1 MATRVG
7 SFFPLRFIVCRSS
20 RPSIEGEL
28 IRRQVSLFI
37 KSKLRAAIL
46 SLMKVGL
53 FALLLLACPAVDGQR
68 ILSEFTGVVRD
79 PSGGAVVDARVTA
92 IEEGTLRKWSTTTN
106 EAGIYRLGSL
116 PPGNRYELV
125 VEANGFKIIR
135 QAGVSLDAADV
146 RRVDFTVEVGL
157 VAESVTVQD
166 VENPLNLERSEVGAV
181 VSRRAVVDLPLNG
194 RSVYQLAELQPG
206 VVRVAGT
213 GLQESETTSAR
224 VGAAGSRFRDN
235 QILLDGVTNNNDR
248 QGGRTTM
255 NLSPDAIEQFRI
267 VTNNLSAEFGRSAG
281 AVISVISRGGTN
293 KHHGTA
299 FWFLRN
305 DNLDA
310 SNTFEARAGRQ
321 PEFKQ
326 NQFGATIG
334 GPVAKSRLFYFGSY
348 QGLRLRQP
356 VLRQF
361 TVETPQF
368 RDFVART
375 RPNSIAARLLRDF
388 PPLANPNLNVRDI
401 GSPAPGV
408 LVAGP
413 PDGIPDLGEV
423 FVPIRG
429 FTNDDQVSL
438 RFDGSFNE
446 GRDTVTFRYSW
457 LDQARQSASSNSVRA
472 FVEDTRELDQNLGF
486 NHTHV
491 FSPHVINELRLG
503 YNFDPQYT
511 DGNYPEIPFIS
522 MSVAGRSVAFSSS
535 AGFVFPLDI
544 RTNTYQ
550 FYDSLSVNNG
560 RHGVKLGFEFRR
572 FQENSEFPTFLK
584 PQATFND
591 LLDFADD
598 EVLTLIARVNPATGR
613 PTGTY
618 RNFRQSEW
626 GFFVQDDW
634 KITPRLTLNLGIRY
648 ESFGSLGEKNGL
660 LATLAPA
667 PGNPA
672 AGRIGRVDRLYQ
684 SDDNNWAPRVGL
696 AWDPTGAGK
705 WAIRGGS
712 GVFFSRIWSNFTGNT
727 RFNPPDSLQVTLD
740 ARTPGQNPQTA
751 YRIPF
756 VGDPAFARQLD
767 ANGGNPTIRPAAQ
780 TVDPG
785 LAAPYNIHWFLG
797 VQRRLPW
804 QMAGE
809 VNYIGNAGRKL
820 LIRNEINRFS
830 GDLADGRL
838 DRVNP
843 SFASITHGY
852 NAVSSNYNALTAQLN
867 RRFAS
872 GFSAQIAYTFS
883 RSIDTDSEP
892 FGGGPGEQLG
902 SLDVN
907 NLRLERGLSAFDAAH
922 RLAGSFIWELPFFR
936 SQKGVVSAILGG
948 WQMNGILSLQS
959 GFPFSV
965 VTGSDYNLDG
975 ILTDRPN
982 AITAIPRVV
991 GAGPRA
997 FSDGAF
1003 GSPESWTNLFRP
1015 APAGATPNLG
1025 RNTFRGAGF
1034 ATADASLFKELRLVK
1049 FGAENLRLQFRTE
1062 FFNLTNRVNLRNV
1075 QNSLG
1080 TFNVTTQRWSNAVFG
1095 RTTQAFEGRQ
1105 IQFALKVLF

>member
-1 MATRVG
+1 MGRSLLV
-7 SFFPLRFIVCRSS
+7 PLF
-20 RPSIEGEL
+20 
-28 IRRQVSLFI
+28 
-37 KSKLRAAIL
+37 
-46 SLMKVGL
+46 
-53 FALLLLACPAVDGQR
+53 LLACPAAFSQR
-68 ILSEFTGVVRD
+68 ILGEFAGVVRD
-79 PSGGAVVDARVTA
+79 PSEAAVANATVTA
-92 IEEGTLRKWSTTTN
+92 TDEGTRRKWSTTTN
-106 EAGIYRLGSL
+106 ADGIYRLGSL
-116 PPGNRYELV
+116 PPGTRYELV
-125 VEANGFKIIR
+125 VEATGFRTVR
-135 QAGVSLDAADV
+135 QTGVTLDVADV
-146 RRVDFTVEVGL
+146 RRVDFQLEVGT
-157 VAESVTVQD
+157 VTESVTVQD
-166 VENPLNLERSEVGAV
+166 VESPLAVERSEVGAV
-181 VSRRAVVDLPLNG
+181 VNRRAVVDLPLNG

-248 QGGRTTM
+248 QGGRTTV
-255 NLSPDAIEQFRI
+255 NLSPDAVEQFRI
-267 VTNNLSAEFGRSAG
+267 VTNNMSAEFGRSAG

-293 KHHGTA
+293 DHHGSA

-310 SNTFEARAGRQ
+310 SNTFESRAGSQ

-326 NQFGATIG
+326 NQFGGAMG
-334 GPVAKSRLFYFGSY
+334 GPILKNRFFYFGSY

-356 VLRQF
+356 SLRQF

-368 RDFVART
+368 RDFVLRT
-375 RPNSIAARLLRDF
+375 RPNTIAARLLRDF

-438 RFDGSFNE
+438 RLDSSFNQ
-446 GRDTVTFRYSW
+446 GKDTVAFRFSW

-472 FVEDTRELDQNLGF
+472 FVEDTLELDQNLGL

-491 FSPHVINELRLG
+491 FGPRVINELRLG

-511 DGNYPEIPFIS
+511 DGNFPEIPFIA
-522 MSVAGRSVAFSSS
+522 MNVAGRSVAFSSAS
-535 AGFVFPLDI
+535 GFVFPLDI

-550 FYDSLSVNNG
+550 VYDSLSINTG
-560 RHGVKLGFEFRR
+560 RHGIKLGFEFRR
-572 FQENSEFPTFLK
+572 FQENSEFPTYLK

-591 LLDFADD
+591 LMDFADD
-598 EVLTLIARVNPATGR
+598 EVLTMIARVNPTTGR

-660 LATLAPA
+660 LATLIPV

-672 AGRIGRVDRLYQ
+672 AGRIGRVDRLYNN
-684 SDDNNWAPRVGL
+684 DNNNWAPRIGF
-696 AWDPTGAGK
+696 AWDPSGAGK

-712 GVFFSRIWSNFTGNT
+712 GVFYNRIWSNFTGNS

-740 ARTPGQNPQTA
+740 ARTPGQNPQQA

-756 VGDPAFARQLD
+756 GGDPGFARPLD
-767 ANGGNPTIRPAAQ
+767 ANGGNTAIRPAAQ
-780 TVDPG
+780 TVDPS
-785 LAAPYNIHWFLG
+785 LVAPYNLQWFFG
-797 VQRRLPW
+797 VQRRLPGRW
-804 QMAGE
+804 VGE
-809 VNYIGNAGRKL
+809 VNYIGNVGRKL
-820 LIRNEINRFS
+820 LLRNEINRYS
-830 GDLADGRL
+830 GDLADGRF

-843 SFASITHGY
+843 SFAGITHGY
-852 NAVSSNYNALTAQLN
+852 NAVSSSYNALTAQLS
-867 RRFAS
+867 RRFSS
-872 GFSAQIAYTFS
+872 GYSVQAAYTFS

-902 SLDVN
+902 TLEVN
-907 NLRLERGLSAFDAAH
+907 NLRLDRGLSAFDATH

-936 SQKGVVSAILGG
+936 SQTGTASAILGG
-948 WQMNGILSLQS
+948 WQVNGIISLQS

-975 ILTDRPN
+975 VLTDRPN
-982 AITAIPRVV
+982 AITAIPRIV
-991 GAGPRA
+991 GDGPKA

-1003 GSPESWTNLFRP
+1003 GTPENWTSLFRP
-1015 APAGATPNLG
+1015 APAGTTPTLG
-1025 RNTFRGAGF
+1025 RNIFRGPGF
-1034 ATADASLFKELRLVK
+1034 ATADASLFKEFRIAKL
-1049 FGAENLRLQFRTE
+1049 GADNLRVQFRTE

-1080 TFNVTTQRWSNAVFG
+1080 TFNATTQRWSNAVFG
-1095 RTTQAFEGRQ
+1095 RTNLAFEGRQ
-1105 IQFALKVLF
+1105 IQFALKILF